1 MSAAP
6 VVTIVQAS
14 TSDAATV
21 ANLLQLYIHDLSD
34 VFPAVELGSDGRF
47 QYDRLPLYWTETDRR
62 FVFLIHSDGNLAGF
76 AFVTRGSPVSDDPDV
91 FDLAEFFVIRRF
103 RRVGVGGKAARLLWA
118 TFRGNW
124 TVRVVERN
132 TAALQFWEGVIRGT
146 FPDANESILP
156 RDPNV
161 WRVYTFDSTELDPQR

>member
-1 MSAAP
+1 MSDPP

-34 VFPAVELGSDGRF
+34 VFPTVELGSDGRF
-47 QYDRLPLYWTETDRR
+47 RYDRLPLYWTETDRR
-62 FVFLIHSDGNLAGF
+62 FVFLIHSEGNLAGF

-103 RRVGVGGKAARLLWA
+103 RRAGVGGEAARLLWA
-118 TFRGNW
+118 TIRGNW

-132 TAALQFWEGVIRGT
+132 TAALEFWEEVIRGT
-146 FPDANESILP
+146 FRDVHESILP

-161 WRVYTFDSTELDPQR
+161 WRVYTFDSTELDSQR